1 MPIMKRADI
10 EHLARLSRLRLT
22 EDELSH
28 FETEL
33 SSIMSYV
40 SEVSGIADDE
50 GLLKPQIGVVHNV
63 FRKDEITNQPDD
75 FTKDIIAEMPH
86 AEGRMMSVKKILNTD
101 N

>member
-1 MPIMKRADI
+1 MPIMKREDI

-28 FETEL
+28 FESEL

-40 SEVSGIADDE
+40 GEVSSIAESEEDSA
-50 GLLKPQIGVVHNV
+50 PQVGVVYNV
-63 FRKDEITNQPDD
+63 FRKDEVTNKPNE
-75 FTKDIIAEMPH
+75 FTADIIAEMPH
-86 AEGRMMSVKKILNTD
+86 TQGRMLSVKKILNTE